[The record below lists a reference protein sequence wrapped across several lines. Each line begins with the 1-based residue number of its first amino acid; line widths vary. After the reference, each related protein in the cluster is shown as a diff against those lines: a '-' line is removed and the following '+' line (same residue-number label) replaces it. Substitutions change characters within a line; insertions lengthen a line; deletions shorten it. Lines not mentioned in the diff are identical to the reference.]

1 MNHITP
7 YSWELAD
14 ADAIRGNTAI
24 SVCYQL
30 GIMPAIEENG
40 ALYFRP
46 EMPLSHEEMVAFV
59 AKAAAVVGH
68 PPADLE
74 TFEVKNP
81 PLLRH
86 QAAEILLDVMQQ
98 NGLTMIPVSG
108 TCREYT
114 IAEGATI
121 IAPEGKTVT
130 MTVDGVETPMAPGTY
145 RGTVVLTVAS

>member
-1 MNHITP
+1 MDQIIP

-14 ADAIRGNTAI
+14 AEAIRGNTAI

-30 GIMPAIEENG
+30 GIMPAVEEDG
-40 ALYFRP
+40 KRYFQPERP
-46 EMPLSHEEMVAFV
+46 LAHEEMVAFV
-59 AKAAAVVGH
+59 AKAAKIVGH
-68 PPADLE
+68 PPVDLE
-74 TFEVKNP
+74 TFTVDNP
-81 PLLRH
+81 PLLRY

-114 IAEGATI
+114 IVEGATI

-130 MTVDGVETPMAPGTY
+130 MTVDGVETAMVPGTY
-145 RGTVVLTVAS
+145 RGTVVLTVE

>member
-1 MNHITP
+1 MDRITP
-7 YSWELAD
+7 YSWDLAD
-14 ADAIRGNTAI
+14 AEAIRGNTAV

-40 ALYFRP
+40 QLCFRP
-46 EMPLSHEEMVAFV
+46 ELPLSHEEMVALV
-59 AKAAAVVGH
+59 AKAAAIVGH

-74 TFEVKNP
+74 TFEVTNP

-108 TCREYT
+108 TCRAYT
-114 IAEGATI
+114 IAQGATI

-130 MTVDGVETPMAPGTY
+130 MTVDGAKTPMTPGTY
-145 RGTVVLTVAS
+145 QGTVVLTVE

>member
-1 MNHITP
+1 MDRITP

-14 ADAIRGNTAI
+14 AEAIRGNTAV

-30 GIMPAIEENG
+30 GIMSAIVENG
-40 ALYFRP
+40 QLYFRS
-46 EMPLSHEEMVAFV
+46 ELPLSHEEMVALV
-59 AKAAAVVGH
+59 AKAAAIVGH

-74 TFEVKNP
+74 TFEVTTP

-86 QAAEILLDVMQQ
+86 QAAQILLDVMQQ

-114 IAEGATI
+114 IAQGVTI

-130 MTVDGVETPMAPGTY
+130 MTVDGVETPMVPGTY
-145 RGTVVLTVAS
+145 RGTVVLTVE

>member
-1 MNHITP
+1 MEPIIP
-7 YSWELAD
+7 RSWELAD
-14 ADAIRGNTAI
+14 AAAIQGNIAI

-30 GIMPAIEENG
+30 GIMPALEEHG
-40 ALYFRP
+40 QFFFHPDL
-46 EMPLSHEEMVAFV
+46 PLSHEEMVAFV

-74 TFEVKNP
+74 TFTVDNP

-86 QAAEILLDVMQQ
+86 QAAEILLDVMQR

-108 TCREYT
+108 SCREYT

-130 MTVDGVETPMAPGTY
+130 MTVDGVETEMLPGTY
-145 RGTVVLTVAS
+145 RGTVVLTVE

>member
-1 MNHITP
+1 MDKTP

-14 ADAIRGNTAI
+14 AAEIAGSVAI

-30 GIMPAIEENG
+30 AIMPGIVENG
-40 ALYFRP
+40 QVFFRP
-46 EMPLSHEEMVAFV
+46 NQPLSHEEMVEFV
-59 AKAAAVVGH
+59 KKAAQVVGH
-68 PPADLE
+68 PASDLE
-74 TFEVKNP
+74 TFQVENP
-81 PLLRH
+81 PLLRR

-130 MTVDGVETPMAPGTY
+130 MTVDGVETAMVPGTY
-145 RGTVVLTVAS
+145 RGTVVLTVE

>member
-1 MNHITP
+1 MEPIIP
-7 YSWELAD
+7 RSWELAD
-14 ADAIRGNTAI
+14 AAAIQGNTAI

-30 GIMPAIEENG
+30 GIMPALEENG
-40 ALYFRP
+40 RLFFRP
-46 EMPLSHEEMVAFV
+46 EQPISHEEMVAFV

-108 TCREYT
+108 ACREYT
-114 IAEGATI
+114 IAEGATV

-130 MTVDGVETPMAPGTY
+130 MTVDGVEKELLPGTY
-145 RGTVVLTVAS
+145 RGAVVLTVE